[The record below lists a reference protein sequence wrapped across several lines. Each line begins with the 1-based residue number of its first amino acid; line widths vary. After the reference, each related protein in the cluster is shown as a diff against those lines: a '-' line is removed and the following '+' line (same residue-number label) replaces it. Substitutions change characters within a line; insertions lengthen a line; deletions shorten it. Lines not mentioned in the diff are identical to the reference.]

1 MRQLGHCSGRGS
13 RPRGPC
19 PEQLTSV
26 KGEIN
31 IYLSASEYDVLRFRL
46 KAATVEANQRVRLN
60 EGRDR

>member
-1 MRQLGHCSGRGS
+1 
-13 RPRGPC
+13 
-19 PEQLTSV
+19 V